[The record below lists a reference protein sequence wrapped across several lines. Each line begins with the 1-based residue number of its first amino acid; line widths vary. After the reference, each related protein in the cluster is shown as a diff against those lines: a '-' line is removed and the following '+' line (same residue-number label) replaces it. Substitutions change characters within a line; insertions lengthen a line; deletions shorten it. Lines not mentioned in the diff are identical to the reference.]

1 MSTLDEIIAKRNANY
16 HKAKAHKRTQER
28 HLQALRT
35 LQRFEKCMAFR
46 WNWVDLESR
55 YPETYTAAALPAVVQ
70 AAGIGGR
77 EGPLFAAFALR
88 KMIAGDC
95 APILHAACEVGLL
108 DQVVQ
113 WVERSDQPQLQY
125 EAVLIASTVA
135 ASSIKYTQLLV
146 ARGLLKGLVCA
157 LESISDRTR
166 EEALSA
172 LANTASVCASA
183 ADQLAELSTVK
194 QVVERC
200 DLSSNA
206 NKYTCW
212 LLSTIAHGKSLED
225 IQHFALPFLLAQ
237 LTATK
242 DLEVLID
249 CCQVLSCL
257 SHKAVQA
264 LIDCDAVPR
273 LSGLLG
279 SCQYG
284 VQLAALRT
292 LGDLS
297 TGSDGQ
303 AQALLSP
310 CVLSPLV
317 KMVDSGR
324 KQIRKEAVWILSN
337 LCVGPAGHI
346 THLLEE
352 GILPKVV
359 ALVSS
364 EDLDTCREACWVLN
378 NIVLHGNTQQVRT
391 LLDTPLVF
399 RLCQILAETRVQVL
413 SIALRCLKAL
423 LQDFQERF
431 PTNDGINPMKELIEA
446 SGGVPYIDD
455 LKMHGNADLQCIAS
469 AIMKDFFPGFDCT
482 AVSEDEDFLI

>member
-16 HKAKAHKRTQER
+16 HKAKVHKRTQER
-28 HLQALRT
+28 HWQTLRT
-35 LQRFEKCMAFR
+35 LHRFEKCMKFR
-46 WNWVDLESR
+46 LNWIDLESR
-55 YPETYTAAALPAVVQ
+55 YPEMYTVAALPAVVQ
-70 AAGIGGR
+70 AAGTEDQ
-77 EGPLFAAFALR
+77 EGVLFAAFALR
-88 KMIAGDC
+88 KMLTGDC
-95 APILHAACEVGLL
+95 APILHEACEVGLL
-108 DQVVQ
+108 EKVVQ
-113 WVERSDQPQLQY
+113 WIERSDRPQLQY
-125 EAVLIASTVA
+125 EAVLIANTVA
-135 ASSIKYTQLLV
+135 ASSIKYTQFLV
-146 ARGLLKGLVCA
+146 SRGLLKGLVCA

-172 LANTASVCASA
+172 LANTASVCVSA
-183 ADQLAELSTVK
+183 ADQLAKFHTV
-194 QVVERC
+194 QQLVERY
-200 DLSSNA
+200 DLSSNE
-206 NKYTCW
+206 NKYACW
-212 LLSTIAHGKSLED
+212 LLSTIAHGQSLED
-225 IQHFALPFLLAQ
+225 IQQFALPFLVDQ

-249 CCQVLSCL
+249 CCHVLSCL
-257 SHKAVQA
+257 SQKAVQA

-273 LSGLLG
+273 LSSLLG

-303 AQALLSP
+303 SQALLSP
-310 CVLSPLV
+310 CVLSSLV

-337 LCVGPAGHI
+337 LCAGPARHI
-346 THLLEE
+346 SQVVEE

-359 ALVSS
+359 ALVSPQ
-364 EDLDTCREACWVLN
+364 DLDTCREACWVLN
-378 NIVLHGNTQQVRT
+378 NIVLYGNSQQVRT

-413 SIALRCLKAL
+413 AAALRCLKAL
-423 LQDFQERF
+423 LHDFQQRF
-431 PTNDGINPMKELIEA
+431 PSNDGINPMKELIEA

-455 LKMHGNADLQCIAS
+455 LKTHKNAELQRIAS
-469 AIMKDFFPGFDCT
+469 AIMTDFFPDFDCA
-482 AVSEDEDFLI
+482 AVSEDEDFVI